1 MGDGRQCVQV
11 PPQAMMQGVMQSGG
25 LASFQEMGMS
35 SSMGTTDPSV
45 YQQPATAM
53 MPASSVPIQ
62 YSQAA
67 SSAGQST
74 APADAPP
81 LR

>member
-1 MGDGRQCVQV
+1 
-11 PPQAMMQGVMQSGG
+11 MQGVMQPGG
-25 LASFQEMGMS
+25 LASFQERGMS
-35 SSMGTTDPSV
+35 SSMGTTDPSA

-53 MPASSVPIQ
+53 MPASSMPLQ

-67 SSAGQST
+67 STVGQTT

>member
-1 MGDGRQCVQV
+1 
-11 PPQAMMQGVMQSGG
+11 MQGVMQPGG
-25 LASFQEMGMS
+25 LATFQERGMS

-45 YQQPATAM
+45 YQQPAAAM
-53 MPASSVPIQ
+53 MPASSMPLQ

-67 SSAGQST
+67 SSAGQSS
-74 APADAPP
+74 APTDTLP